1 MNLAVHGSICI
12 EDSASFDLL
21 YVALN
26 QFRGHW
32 LQVPEQPAATL
43 VGAGGEGPLA
53 GRRTRRIVAARAGA
67 ASRADRPNSLYA
79 HPLFPPPS
87 HPTPPLSPP
96 PAPAPHTPPPP

>member
-43 VGAGGEGPLA
+43 VGAGGEVQLG
-53 GRRTRRIVAARAGA
+53 GRRTRRIVAACAGA
-67 ASRADRPNSLYA
+67 VRRADRPYTIDC
-79 HPLFPPPS
+79 HR
-87 HPTPPLSPP
+87 LSACILQQAVELARRPILC
-96 PAPAPHTPPPP
+96 TR